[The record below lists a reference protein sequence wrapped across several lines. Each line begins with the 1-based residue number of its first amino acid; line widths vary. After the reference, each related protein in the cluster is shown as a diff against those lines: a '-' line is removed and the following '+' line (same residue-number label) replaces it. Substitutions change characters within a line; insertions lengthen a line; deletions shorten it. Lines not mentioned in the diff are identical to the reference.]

1 MPHLS
6 AAEARTR
13 CARGPRSRP
22 PGSWAF
28 VLPLLLPSA
37 CHPGTGQDLVE
48 RERLSVL
55 SWTLPKGA
63 TVVGSSAV
71 ERRGSTRQAVT
82 DISTALSW
90 DQYRRLVEA
99 SHQGSYARA
108 GADGTSLWFLR
119 LLAGDE
125 FRVDLQVVASGSPL
139 SLRMTF
145 TAIPD

>member
-1 MPHLS
+1 MPPLS
-6 AAEARTR
+6 TAEARTR
-13 CARGPRSRP
+13 CARGPRSRLA
-22 PGSWAF
+22 GSWAF

-37 CHPGTGQDLVE
+37 CRPGTGQDLVE

-55 SWTLPKGA
+55 SWTVPKGA
-63 TVVGSSAV
+63 TIVASSAV
-71 ERRGSTRQAVT
+71 ERRGSTGHAVT

-90 DQYRRLVEA
+90 EQYRRWVEA

-108 GADGTSLWFLR
+108 GADGTSLCFLR

-125 FRVDLQVVASGSPL
+125 FRVDLQVVASGPPL